1 MTTPNHD
8 YYGLIASTW
17 DLSRG
22 DTSGWSD
29 RPFYLD
35 IINKY
40 GQPALDLGC
49 GTGRLILD
57 YMAQGIDIDGVDNSA
72 EMLAICRQKAEKL
85 NLSPNL
91 YEHTMETLDLP
102 RKYRTIVAPS
112 SVLQLV
118 TDTDQVRV
126 AMQQLHKCLEPG
138 GALVGSFSFEWR
150 EGDALEHD
158 WRQEFELVRPEDG
171 ATVKKWGREWFEP
184 DNQVWHAEQR
194 FEVELDGKP
203 IAQEFHKL
211 NPEGRY
217 YTQAQAIAL
226 FRDAG
231 FTEVQAFHEF
241 THEPAQPDDR
251 LFCVLGMKP

>member
-1 MTTPNHD
+1 MITPNYD
-8 YYGLIASTW
+8 YYGLVASTW

-35 IINKY
+35 IIKKY

-57 YMAQGIDIDGVDNSA
+57 YMAQGIDVDGVDNSA
-72 EMLAICRQKAEKL
+72 EMLTICRQKAEKL
-85 NLSPNL
+85 GLSPNL
-91 YEHTMETLDLP
+91 YDQIVETLDLP
-102 RKYRTIVAPS
+102 RKYRTIVASS

-118 TDTDQVRV
+118 TDADQAHI
-126 AMQQLHKCLEPG
+126 AMGQLLNCLESG

-158 WRQEFELVRPEDG
+158 WRQAFEIARPEDG

-184 DNQVWHAEQR
+184 EKQVWHAEQR
-194 FEVELDGKP
+194 FEVELNGEV
-203 IAQEFHKL
+203 ITQEFHKMT
-211 NPEGRY
+211 PEGRY
-217 YTQAQAIAL
+217 YTQAQAVAL
-226 FRDAG
+226 YQSAG
-231 FTEVQAFHEF
+231 FTSVQVFHEF
-241 THEPAQPDDR
+241 THEPALPDDR
-251 LFCVLGMKP
+251 VFCVLGVKP